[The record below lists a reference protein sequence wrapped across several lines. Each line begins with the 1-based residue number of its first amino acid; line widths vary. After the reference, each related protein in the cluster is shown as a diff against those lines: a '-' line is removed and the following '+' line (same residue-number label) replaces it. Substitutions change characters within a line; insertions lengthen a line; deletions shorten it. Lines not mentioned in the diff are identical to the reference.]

1 MINRKTLAGLAAVTL
16 VLFVVGALMGEETDI
31 WIIDD
36 VVFIGFILS
45 ALALIAM
52 SVAVLVRSATSRRA
66 GGSPSSTPSPG
77 SRAARDPH
85 RERSPRSTDAATA
98 DVLSASATGSAGQP
112 PLRVSHLAGCR

>member
-52 SVAVLVRSATSRRA
+52 SVAVLVRAAVGRREESR
-66 GGSPSSTPSPG
+66 SSRP
-77 SRAARDPH
+77 
-85 RERSPRSTDAATA
+85 
-98 DVLSASATGSAGQP
+98 
-112 PLRVSHLAGCR
+112 